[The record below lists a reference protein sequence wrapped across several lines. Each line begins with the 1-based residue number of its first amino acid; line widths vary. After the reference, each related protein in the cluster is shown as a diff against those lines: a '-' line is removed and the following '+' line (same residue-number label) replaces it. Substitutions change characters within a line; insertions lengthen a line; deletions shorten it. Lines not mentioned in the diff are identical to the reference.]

1 MRIELTIDMSSS
13 LITLA
18 QSLGLAY
25 ASGVSLYATILLV
38 GLCERAHW
46 IAPLPG
52 VMGFAAN
59 PLVLI
64 ICGGLAILEFGAS
77 LIPGVASVWE
87 TVHTAIRPPA
97 AALVAVATAWHA
109 DPAIVATAALVGG
122 GLGLATHATK
132 LGLRVAVDT
141 SPEPFSNGI
150 LSATELG
157 VVGAM
162 SYFVWSHPLISLAA
176 GIVLLILTVML
187 VRLVWRT
194 FRRVVG
200 DIASGRWMTAA
211 NPGSTNV

>member
-1 MRIELTIDMSSS
+1 MGS
-13 LITLA
+13 LVSLA

-25 ASGVSLYATILLV
+25 AAGVSPYATILLV

-52 VMGFAAN
+52 LLGFAAN
-59 PLVLI
+59 PVVLVVS
-64 ICGGLAILEFGAS
+64 GLLATLELGAS

-97 AALVAVATAWHA
+97 AALIAVATAWHA
-109 DPAIVATAALVGG
+109 DPLIVATAAVLGG

-150 LSATELG
+150 LSASELS
-157 VVGAM
+157 VVAAM
-162 SYFVWSHPLISLAA
+162 SFFVWSHPVISLLLAL
-176 GIVLLILTVML
+176 VLLVLTMML

-194 FRRVVG
+194 VRRVVR
-200 DIASGRWMTAA
+200 DIFSGRWMSAA
-211 NPGSTNV
+211 DPGTTNA